1 MKAYKKRI
9 ADDILRQRLEARG
22 AILLEGAK
30 WCGKTSTA
38 AQIAKSVL
46 YMQDPAE
53 TKQYFAM
60 MDMNPLEL
68 LKGKTPRLI
77 DEWQLAPRLW
87 DAVRFEVDQRGE
99 FGQFI
104 LTGSAV
110 PADISQIMHTGTG
123 RIARMMMR
131 PMTLLESG
139 ESTGQVS
146 LGALFEGETDIS
158 GKTDMELDEL
168 AFVIA
173 RGGWPQALGRSDSVA
188 LQQAADYFDAVVN
201 MDISRVDDIERN
213 PDRAVRLLRAYARSI
228 GTQIK
233 FASIARDIEANEASR
248 VSDAT
253 VYSYISALKKIFVL
267 EESPAWTPN
276 LRSKTPVRTT
286 ETRYFTDP
294 SIAVAA
300 MGLGPRDLMKSLHTM
315 GFFFEN
321 MAVRDLRVY
330 AEAIGGKVYH
340 FLDKNALEC
349 DAVVHLRNGAYGLI
363 EVKLGG
369 ERLIEEGAKSL
380 ERLASKLDITRMN
393 PPAFKMVLTGLG
405 PYAYKR
411 KADDVLVVP
420 LACLRP

>member
-1 MKAYKKRI
+1 MKTYKKRI
-9 ADDILRQRLEARG
+9 ADDILQRRLEARG

-46 YMQDPAE
+46 YMQNPAE
-53 TKQYFAM
+53 TKQNFAM
-60 MDMNPLEL
+60 MDLNPLEL

-110 PADISQIMHTGTG
+110 PADISQLLHTGTG

-131 PMTLLESG
+131 PMTLFESG

-146 LGALFEGETDIS
+146 LGSLFEGETDIS
-158 GKTDMELDEL
+158 GKTDMALDEL
-168 AFVIA
+168 AHVIA
-173 RGGWPQALGRSDSVA
+173 RGGWPQAQGRPDSVA

-201 MDISRVDDIERN
+201 MDISRVDNIERN

-233 FASIARDIEANEASR
+233 FASLARDIEANEASR
-248 VSDAT
+248 VSDVT
-253 VYSYISALKKIFVL
+253 VYSYVNALKKIFVL

-300 MGLGPRDLMKSLHTM
+300 MGLGPRDLVKSLHTM

-330 AEAIGGKVYH
+330 AEALGGKVYH
-340 FLDKNALEC
+340 FLDKNGLEC
-349 DAVVHLRNGAYGLI
+349 DAVVHLRNGDYGLI
-363 EVKLGG
+363 EIKLGG
-369 ERLIEEGAKSL
+369 EQLIEDGAQSL
-380 ERLASKLDITRMN
+380 ERLASKLDIVRMN
-393 PPAFKMVLTGLG
+393 PPSFKMVLTGLG

-411 KADDVLVVP
+411 KDGILVVP

>member
-1 MKAYKKRI
+1 MKNYRKRI
-9 ADDILRQRLEARG
+9 ADEILKRRLEARG

-38 AQIAKSVL
+38 AQLANSVL
-46 YMQDPAE
+46 HMQNPDE
-53 TKQYFAM
+53 MKQNFAL
-60 MDMNPLEL
+60 MDLSPLKL
-68 LKGKTPRLI
+68 LQGKTPRLI

-131 PMTLLESG
+131 PMTLFESG
-139 ESTGQVS
+139 ESTGEVS

-158 GKTDMELDEL
+158 GRTDMSLDEL
-168 AFVIA
+168 AFVTA
-173 RGGWPQALGRSDSVA
+173 RGGWPQSVGRSDNVA

-213 PDRAVRLLRAYARSI
+213 PDRAMRLLRSYARSI

-233 FASIARDIEANEASR
+233 FTSIARDIEANEASR
-248 VSDAT
+248 VSDVT
-253 VYSYISALKKIFVL
+253 VYSYVNALKKIFVL

-300 MGLGPRDLMKSLHTM
+300 MGLGPRDLVKSVHTM

-321 MAVRDLRVY
+321 LAVRDLRVY

-340 FLDKNALEC
+340 FLDKNGLEC

-363 EVKLGG
+363 EVKIGG
-369 ERLIEEGAKSL
+369 ERLIEEGAQNL
-380 ERLASKLDITRMN
+380 EKLASKLDIVRMN

-411 KADDVLVVP
+411 QDGVLVVP
-420 LACLRP
+420 LSCLKP

>member
-1 MKAYKKRI
+1 MKAYRKRI
-9 ADDILRQRLEARG
+9 ADDILRQRLDARG

-38 AQIAKSVL
+38 EQLAKSVL
-46 YMQDPAE
+46 YMQDP
-53 TKQYFAM
+53 TKMKQHFAM
-60 MDMNPLEL
+60 MDMNPIEL
-68 LKGKTPRLI
+68 LVGKTPRLI

-131 PMTLLESG
+131 PMSLFESG

-158 GKTDMELDEL
+158 GRSELELDEL
-168 AFVIA
+168 AFIIA
-173 RGGWPQALGRSDSVA
+173 RGGWPQALGRSESVA
-188 LQQAADYFDAVVN
+188 RQQALDYYDAVVN
-201 MDISRVDDIERN
+201 MDISRVDDIERD
-213 PDRAVRLLRAYARSI
+213 PDRAARLLRAYARSI

-233 FASIARDIEANEASR
+233 FSSLARDIEANEASR
-248 VSDAT
+248 ISDAT
-253 VYSYISALKKIFVL
+253 VHSYVSALKKIFVL
-267 EESPAWTPN
+267 EEAPAWTPN

-300 MGLGPRDLMKSLHTM
+300 MGLGPRDLVKSLHTM

-330 AEAIGGKVYH
+330 ADAIGGKVYH

-363 EVKLGG
+363 EIKMGG
-369 ERLIEEGAKSL
+369 ERLIEEGAKNL
-380 ERLASKLDITRMN
+380 ERLVSKLDIVRMN
-393 PPAFKMVLTGLG
+393 APAFKMVLTGLG

-411 KADDVLVVP
+411 REDDVLVVP
-420 LACLRP
+420 IGCLCP